1 MPPAAYKLAHPHAR
15 LSAAD
20 RDRLA
25 RGLARTLGAA
35 VEREARERHR

>member
-1 MPPAAYKLAHPHAR
+1 MPPAVYRLMHGHAR

-25 RGLARTLGAA
+25 RGLARTLGVAQEQAA
-35 VEREARERHR
+35 GGR